1 MKLENLQI
9 HKDKTILE
17 ALQQL
22 NGILYIS
29 HISRLI
35 LFVVDDDQSILGS
48 LTDGD
53 IRRSLVKHADLNFK
67 AGAICNE
74 DFVFEYEKP
83 GFLDLQTYRKRDI
96 KILPILDADKKLL
109 RIVDLDKTKA

>member
-9 HKDKTILE
+9 HKDKTILD
-17 ALQQL
+17 ALKQL

-35 LFVVDDDQSILGS
+35 LFVVDDDQSIVGS

-53 IRRSLVKHADLNFK
+53 IRRSLVGNADLNLT
-67 AGAICNE
+67 AETVCNK
-74 DFVFEYEKP
+74 DFIFEYEKP
-83 GFLDLQTYRKRDI
+83 WIFRFTG
-96 KILPILDADKKLL
+96 LP
-109 RIVDLDKTKA
+109 KARH